1 MMKPRILGRFVL
13 LAWVSFAT
21 SVWAGSVWDDL
32 NPSQRDIV
40 KSGKQLVITEDI
52 PGKPW
57 PRVKVYQI
65 VEASSEEVAAVFT
78 DYNNAKLYTPNI
90 LKSEVVQEISSKVKD
105 IDYGVDVPILPD
117 EYYTA
122 RNTLSSPQKGIYRI
136 EWKLLR
142 AVQTKDSVGS
152 LNIEPYE
159 GQSVLCY
166 QNLVT
171 PGSGMAGLLRG
182 KAIEQMRG
190 AVTALVAMVE
200 KEKKND
206 SAMLDKQVQALRK
219 CFAE

>member
-1 MMKPRILGRFVL
+1 MTKSRILGRLFL
-13 LAWVSFAT
+13 LAWVTISLP
-21 SVWAGSVWDDL
+21 VWAGGIIDDL
-32 NPSQRDIV
+32 NSSQRDVV

-65 VEASSEEVAAVFT
+65 VQASPEEVAAVFT
-78 DYNNAKLYTPNI
+78 DYNNAKLYTPNL
-90 LKSEVVQEISSKVKD
+90 LKSEVVQEISGKVKD

-122 RNTLSSPQKGIYRI
+122 RNTLSSPEKGVYRI
-136 EWKLLR
+136 DWKLLR

-152 LNIEPYE
+152 LCIEPYQD
-159 GQSVLCY
+159 QSILCY

-171 PGSGMAGLLRG
+171 PSSGMAGLLRG

-200 KEKKND
+200 KEKKTD
-206 SAMLDKQVQALRK
+206 PSMLDKQVQALRK
-219 CFAE
+219 VLAE